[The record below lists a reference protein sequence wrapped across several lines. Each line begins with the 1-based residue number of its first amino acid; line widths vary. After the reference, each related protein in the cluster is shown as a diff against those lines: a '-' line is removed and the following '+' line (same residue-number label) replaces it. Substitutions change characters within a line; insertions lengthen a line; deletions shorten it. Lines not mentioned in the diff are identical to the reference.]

1 MSYLASLSR
10 LSKLSRSNM
19 HKSASAFFSSNASI
33 PHTASK
39 FSPVSGLEIYGKI
52 DPEHKQTILT
62 QPACEFLKEIVREHR
77 EPLSGHLANRIEFQ
91 KSIDAK
97 IANNQQPLSILK
109 PEDYLAEGEDPNWT
123 GPTIPSDLQ
132 QRHIE
137 LTGPADSANMVFNSF
152 GCGADCY
159 MSDFEDSSAPKLT
172 NSIAGQFNLY
182 HANKGT
188 LTKRGEK
195 MPEHQTTLLVRPR
208 GLHLTDQHFWLDGKP
223 VPASLV
229 DFSLYF
235 FHNARTLLEKGSSP
249 YFYLPKLEHH
259 QEAKW
264 WSEVFANAEDKLV
277 IPKGSVRSTVLI
289 ETLPAAFQM
298 DAIIYAL
305 KDSIAGLNCG
315 RWDYIFSFI
324 KTLCD
329 DKSSI
334 LPDRKL
340 VTMQASFMQAY
351 ANLLVQTCHK
361 REIHAMGGM
370 SANVPMKV
378 LDSLDADIKAELEEI
393 NKGILSQITQDK
405 TNEARSGF
413 DGAWAAHPDL
423 VPTLKKVFETE
434 LKGSQNQIATAKYV
448 ESVVTADDLLKVD
461 PSLNAT
467 TNLTEDGL
475 RTNISAT
482 LQYTIA
488 WLNGNGAVGI
498 GYDPE
503 ETTIYTQRFMED
515 LATAEISRTQIYQ
528 MRKNDIDICSKDGSP
543 VKINSVFDQIFDEEA
558 KRIMTNAETVKFD
571 ITPKMT
577 ALEQQKRELPIN
589 DENYGENLL
598 EIQWLIDQE
607 RKICL
612 DKFSA
617 AIEITKD
624 ICDPTKPLNDFL
636 SLRIYPR
643 IIDPEAALNAML
655 DNRKRTVNEVH
666 FSDYNGSHPGG
677 F

>member
-1 MSYLASLSR
+1 MSYLSSFSR
-10 LSKLSRSNM
+10 LSKLSRANL
-19 HKSASAFFSSNASI
+19 HKSAGAFFSTNTPTPLTEA
-33 PHTASK
+33 H
-39 FSPVSGLEIYGKI
+39 FSPVSGLDIYGRI
-52 DPEHKQTILT
+52 NSEYKQTILT
-62 QPACEFLKEIVREHR
+62 QPACEFLKEMVREHR
-77 EPLSGHLANRIEFQ
+77 EPLSGHLANRVEFQ
-91 KSIDAK
+91 KSVNKK

-109 PEDYLAEGEDPNWT
+109 PEDYLKDGEDPNWS

-137 LTGPADSANMVFNSF
+137 LTGPADSSNMVFNSF
-152 GCGADCY
+152 GSGADCY
-159 MSDFEDSSAPKLT
+159 MSDFEDSSAPNL
-172 NSIAGQFNLY
+172 NNAIAGQFNLY
-182 HANKGT
+182 HANRGT

-208 GLHLTDQHFWLDGKP
+208 GLHLSDQHFWVDGTA

-235 FHNARTLLEKGSSP
+235 FHNARVLLEKGSAP

-259 QEAKW
+259 QEARW
-264 WSEVFANAEDKLV
+264 WSEVFANAEEKLV

-289 ETLPAAFQM
+289 ETLPAVFEM

-324 KTLCD
+324 KTLCND
-329 DKSSI
+329 SSSI

-361 REIHAMGGM
+361 RGIHAMGGM
-370 SANVPMKV
+370 SANVPMKITC
-378 LDSLDADIKAELEEI
+378 DLDASTKADLEEI
-393 NKGILSQITQDK
+393 NKGILNQITQDK

-434 LKGSQNQIATAKYV
+434 LKGAQNQIATAKPV
-448 ESVVTADDLLKVD
+448 EPLVKADDLLRVER
-461 PSLNAT
+461 SFNAT
-467 TNLTEDGL
+467 NNLTVDGL

-498 GYDPE
+498 GYDPR

-515 LATAEISRTQIYQ
+515 LATAEISRMQIYQ
-528 MRKNDIDICSKDGSP
+528 MRKNDINISSPGKVP
-543 VKINSVFDQIFDEEA
+543 VKINSVFDKIFDEEA
-558 KRIMTNAETVKFD
+558 KRIMTNSETVKFD
-571 ITPKMT
+571 ITPKTT
-577 ALEQQKRELPIN
+577 ALEKQKRELPIS
-589 DENYGENLL
+589 DPNYEQKLL
-598 EIQWLIDQE
+598 DIQDKIDKE
-607 RKICL
+607 RKTCL
-612 DKFSA
+612 NKFSA
-617 AIEITKD
+617 AIEITKE
-624 ICDPTKPLNDFL
+624 ICDPDKPLTDFL
-636 SLRIYPR
+636 SLKIYPR
-643 IIDPEAALNAML
+643 IIAPEARLANLL
-655 DNRKRTVNEVH
+655 DKKKKPSKEKY
-666 FSDYNGSHPGG
+666 FSNYNGRNPDM